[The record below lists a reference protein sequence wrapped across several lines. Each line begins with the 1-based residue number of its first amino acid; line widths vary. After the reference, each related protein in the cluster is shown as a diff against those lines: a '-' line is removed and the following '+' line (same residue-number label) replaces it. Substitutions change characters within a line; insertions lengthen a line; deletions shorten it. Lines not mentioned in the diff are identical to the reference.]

1 MQEIAATFGIKWQ
14 LLMFQA
20 LNFAIVLW
28 ILHRFLYR
36 PLLKI
41 ISERETHVKKGIK
54 DAERAARELQGA
66 QEERRRILSEA
77 SKEAEALLGRA
88 QQAAEHERATAA
100 KRAEEEAATLLAQ
113 AQKRA
118 QEERAQAIL
127 ESREEI
133 ARMAVLAAER
143 VLKKKLS

>member
-20 LNFAIVLW
+20 LNFAVVLW
-28 ILHRFLYR
+28 ILQRFLYR

-54 DAERAARELQGA
+54 DAERAARELHGA

-77 SKEAEALLGRA
+77 SREAEAVLARA
-88 QQAAEHERATAA
+88 QEAAEDERATAVKQA
-100 KRAEEEAATLLAQ
+100 EAESAALLMRAEVRAREQATQ
-113 AQKRA
+113 T
-118 QEERAQAIL
+118 IL

-143 VLKKKLS
+143 VLQKKLS